1 MGTPT
6 CDQARPGR
14 GSSQMNEPTARDWL
28 LPAMIVAM
36 GLALRWRQFD
46 YFLVPDSDFFD
57 YKAVGTALLHGDA
70 PPLYLRPPFYSLL
83 MAVLAPIFGGRDPV
97 LHAAEAV
104 NLAAFVVAAFFLYR
118 LAAGFVGS
126 AGAWI
131 VALLFAMDG
140 LGFHM
145 TLQPRAELL
154 TVALVILGCYLA
166 TARPAA
172 GYAAAALASLT
183 RYEGAFLV
191 PALLVRDLVF
201 GQHRRQA
208 VVRAALA
215 STGLATWLG
224 LNFLA
229 TGHANPYYEY
239 AGGATNAA
247 GGAFLRVLAQVCLGS
262 VGLAPEGAALA
273 VAGALLLVLILGGL
287 VYLLCTAPRAALP
300 IVTFFALT
308 LVLNLAF
315 FSPTPEHAFI
325 IVWVCQLAVVAAFV
339 GFSRFARSAFSFPP
353 TSTRRVRLVLG
364 IGTLLALI
372 ILAWATRGR
381 GTAVVAETLLVT
393 TVVVGV
399 TLATIRPRTLPSAA
413 LVAGVM
419 VAVPLAVRG
428 DLQAIHA
435 RLDSVAYVKGELRRA
450 GEWFA
455 AHAASDDLMIV
466 TEPWVVAAFA
476 VPRPQQAFI
485 GTHTLTA
492 ETPEDLAAELRR
504 LGADYVVWNSQHGN
518 LESTSYYFR
527 KYRFDLLR
535 QLGDGR
541 STPDFEVLDTLR
553 AGPTYAYV
561 YRVRQ

>member
-1 MGTPT
+1 MTSTQTAPGTRMP
-6 CDQARPGR
+6 RR
-14 GSSQMNEPTARDWL
+14 TARDWL

-46 YFLVPDSDFFD
+46 YFLVPDTDFFD
-57 YKAVGTALLHGDA
+57 FKAVGAALMHGDA
-70 PPLYLRPPFYSLL
+70 PPHYLRPPFFSLL
-83 MAVLAPIFGGRDPV
+83 MAALAPIFGGRDPV

-126 AGAWI
+126 SAWI

-154 TVALVILGCYLA
+154 TVALVILGSYLA
-166 TARPAA
+166 MGQPAA
-172 GYAAAALASLT
+172 GYVVAALASLT
-183 RYEGAFLV
+183 RYEGAFLI
-191 PALLVRDLVF
+191 PALFVRDLVF

-215 STGLATWLG
+215 SAGLATWLV

-229 TGHANPYYEY
+229 TGHANPYYQY
-239 AGGATNAA
+239 AGGATKAA
-247 GGAFLRVLAQVCLGS
+247 GGAFLRVLAQACLGS
-262 VGLAPEGAALA
+262 VGLAPEGAALT
-273 VAGALLLVLILGGL
+273 VAGALLLVLTLGGL
-287 VYLLCTAPRAALP
+287 VYLLCTARRAALP

-353 TSTRRVRLVLG
+353 GSARSAWGIRLVLE
-364 IGTLLALI
+364 IGTLLTLI
-372 ILAWATRGR
+372 VLAWATRGR
-381 GTAVVAETLLVT
+381 GTGFVAETLLVT
-393 TVVVGV
+393 TVVIGA
-399 TLATIRPRTLPSAA
+399 TLATVRPRTLPTAA
-413 LVAGVM
+413 LAAGAM
-419 VAVPLAVRG
+419 VAVPVAARG

-450 GEWFA
+450 GEWFD
-455 AHAASDDLMIV
+455 AHADSDDRMIV

-476 VPRPQQAFI
+476 VPRPEQAFI

-492 ETPEDLAAELRR
+492 EGPEELAAELRR

-518 LESTSYYFR
+518 LEPTNYYFR
-527 KYRFDLLR
+527 KYRVDLLR

-561 YRVRQ
+561 YRVRR